1 MWRQLLDKFG
11 EKAQVYNGIQ
21 QIVGSER
28 VWNGF
33 LDACK
38 LTLENW
44 EPSDVWLD
52 LGCGTAEIL
61 DHLPATIS
69 YLGVDSNT
77 AYIDFARIKY
87 NDRPGTRFVCADWND
102 ASWQALLNDQVLGIV
117 SLLGLLH
124 HLDSPD
130 AKDVLKL
137 SLHLV
142 KKDGM
147 VMTLDGCKEIHA
159 STLERFFYW
168 IDRGKYIRSATEL
181 QNLFPIEPIVSLHN
195 NWLRVP
201 YCYAICTVCKT

>member
-11 EKAQVYNGIQ
+11 EKAQIYNGIQ
-21 QIVGSER
+21 KMVGSER

-33 LDACK
+33 LDAFK
-38 LTLENW
+38 VTLNSW
-44 EPSDVWLD
+44 NPSDIWVD

-61 DHLPATIS
+61 DRLPATIS
-69 YLGVDSNT
+69 YLGVDSNPE
-77 AYIDFARIKY
+77 YVEFARTKY
-87 NDRPGTRFVCADWND
+87 NKRPDTRFVCADWND
-102 ASWQALLNDQVLGIV
+102 PHWQTLLNDRIIGIV

-137 SLHLV
+137 SLKLV
-142 KKDGM
+142 KQDGM
-147 VMTLDGCKEIHA
+147 VVTMDGCKEIHA

-168 IDRGKYIRSATEL
+168 IDRGKYIRGATDL
-181 QNLFPIEPIVSLHN
+181 QNLFPVEPRISLHN

-201 YCYAICTVCKT
+201 YCYAICTVSKV